1 MQEAFTVALLEA
13 IRHAQKDFSID
24 YDDVGRT
31 ITNLNF
37 EAAILQDLED
47 DQQAVN
53 KQKHYQMNGFGPP
66 KERERI
72 PIQDHSNPVSIS
84 HAATALN
91 VVLPQ
96 ENTFKTN
103 AQVKGYP

>member
-13 IRHAQKDFSID
+13 VRHAQEDFSVD
-24 YDDVGRT
+24 YDDVGRAT
-31 ITNLNF
+31 TNLNF

-47 DQQAVN
+47 DQQVVN

-66 KERERI
+66 RERERM
-72 PIQDHSNPVSIS
+72 PIQDHPNPVSIS
-84 HAATALN
+84 HAATALDA
-91 VVLPQ
+91 VLPQ

-103 AQVKGYP
+103 AQV